1 MMLAQGFN
9 IAHNTEDHVFTEL
22 SKHPERESR
31 YAAAMSWFAT
41 GPGLEP
47 SYVVE
52 SFPSI
57 ESPDAVIVDIG
68 GSYGGISIALAQK
81 HPSVRCVVQDKSDVV
96 RIGRDR
102 QPHDLRSRVSFM
114 EHDFF
119 STQPIKGAEVYL
131 LRWILHDWSD
141 KYAAHILRALIPALK
156 KSAKVVLYEM
166 IVPDPGEASLYQ
178 ERGIRQVY

>member
-1 MMLAQGFN
+1 MMPTQGFN
-9 IAHNTEDHVFTEL
+9 IAHDTEDHVFTEL

-52 SFPSI
+52 SFPSVD
-57 ESPDAVIVDIG
+57 SPDALIVDVG
-68 GSYGGISIALAQK
+68 GSYGGISIALAQEYT
-81 HPSVRCVVQDKSDVV
+81 SVTCVVQDKSDVV
-96 RIGRDR
+96 RIGRER
-102 QPHDLRSRVSFM
+102 LSHDLRNRVSFM

-119 STQPIKGAEVYL
+119 STQPTRGADVYL

-141 KYAAHILRALIPALK
+141 KYAAQILRALIPALK
-156 KSAKVVLYEM
+156 KSARVVLYEM
-166 IVPDPGEASLYQ
+166 IVPDLGEVSLYQ